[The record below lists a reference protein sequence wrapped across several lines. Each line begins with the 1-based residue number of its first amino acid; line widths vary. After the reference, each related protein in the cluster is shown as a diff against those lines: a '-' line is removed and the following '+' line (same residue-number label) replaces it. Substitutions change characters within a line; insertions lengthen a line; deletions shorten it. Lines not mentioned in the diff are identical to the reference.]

1 MRSEEFIT
9 TAIWQGAVLPPSFY
23 VRLFAMIAPNPTAN
37 QNIGRFLASKAILK
51 VKIRI

>member
-23 VRLFAMIAPNPTAN
+23 VRLFAMIA
-37 QNIGRFLASKAILK
+37 QIQLQIKILDVSWPPK
-51 VKIRI
+51 LF